1 MRVNTRYINST
12 RGTFQ
17 ISWPP
22 VLWYHI
28 YYIVISLS
36 SLCTEGER
44 EREKNKNS
52 LAIFHSFS
60 FSIFC
65 LQQHELRQTSFAVVA
80 QFLFPQVHQWAAS
93 GGWPTFPC
101 RWTGQFCW
109 RHPQPLF
116 GDHSGRGCWQGQ
128 GRGYQQSWQSQH
140 WGQTGHWGWVSIMV
154 GWLCKINVLYFR
166 LSYFLC
172 RGFFH
177 FNFLTIHSSSL

>member
-1 MRVNTRYINST
+1 MVTLTWHACKYKIHKLHQRYISNVLAS
-12 RGTFQ
+12 
-17 ISWPP
+17 SP
-22 VLWYHI
+22 VVSHLLHCNFT
-28 YYIVISLS
+28 VIFMHWR
-36 SLCTEGER
+36 R
-44 EREKNKNS
+44 EREKEKKTS
-52 LAIFHSFS
+52 LAIFRSFS
-60 FSIFC
+60 FLIFC

-128 GRGYQQSWQSQH
+128 GRGYQQSWRSQH

-154 GWLCKINVLYFR
+154 GWLCKVNVLYFR
-166 LSYFLC
+166 LSYFMC
-172 RGFFH
+172 RGFLI
-177 FNFLTIHSSSL
+177 LTF